1 MQERE
6 KSSAP
11 PTLLPLLLLL
21 SLLLVLVFVPCY
33 WQGSCH
39 CKSSHEH
46 QGQKEGSAPENR
58 QRSSLEVAAAV
69 AAAGVASS
77 AAAAVAAAV
86 VAAGGAAAVVTANVP
101 MHNPRSKVCAR
112 SCHNGADNVGPTT
125 L

>member
-1 MQERE
+1 M
-6 KSSAP
+6 
-11 PTLLPLLLLL
+11 LVLLLLL
-21 SLLLVLVFVPCY
+21 LVLLDFIHWHGC
-33 WQGSCH
+33 CH

-69 AAAGVASS
+69 AAAAVASS
-77 AAAAVAAAV
+77 ATNAAGAAAAV